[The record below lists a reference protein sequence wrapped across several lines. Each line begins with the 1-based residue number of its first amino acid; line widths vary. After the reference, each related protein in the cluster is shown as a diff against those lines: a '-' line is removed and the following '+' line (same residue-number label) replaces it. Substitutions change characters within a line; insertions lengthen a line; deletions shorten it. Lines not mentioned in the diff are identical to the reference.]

1 MKKLLLILKRKQKV
15 EKNMIE
21 VAILVPIMWIVM
33 SALYMF
39 LLKNIEGTKGI
50 TSEYQTKDG
59 TTRTAKKDREDFI
72 V

>member
-1 MKKLLLILKRKQKV
+1 MV
-15 EKNMIE
+15 EAI
-21 VAILVPIMWIVM
+21 ILVPIMWVVM

-59 TTRTAKKDREDFI
+59 IKRTAKKDREDFI

>member
-1 MKKLLLILKRKQKV
+1 
-15 EKNMIE
+15 MIE

-59 TTRTAKKDREDFI
+59 IKRTAKKDREDFI
-72 V
+72 VWQKPLALLV

>member
-1 MKKLLLILKRKQKV
+1 
-15 EKNMIE
+15 MIE

-50 TSEYQTKDG
+50 SSEYQTKDG
-59 TTRTAKKDREDFI
+59 IKGTAKKNREDFI

>member
-1 MKKLLLILKRKQKV
+1 MNKLSLILNLRQRVKN
-15 EKNMIE
+15 NMIE
-21 VAILVPIMWIVM
+21 VAILVPIMWVVM

-59 TTRTAKKDREDFI
+59 IKRTAKKDREDFI

>member
-1 MKKLLLILKRKQKV
+1 MKKLLPILNPKQRVKN
-15 EKNMIE
+15 NMIE

-59 TTRTAKKDREDFI
+59 IKRTAKKDREDFI

>member
-1 MKKLLLILKRKQKV
+1 MV
-15 EKNMIE
+15 EAI
-21 VAILVPIMWIVM
+21 ILVPIMWIVM

-59 TTRTAKKDREDFI
+59 IKRTAKKDREDFI
-72 V
+72 VWQKP

>member
-1 MKKLLLILKRKQKV
+1 
-15 EKNMIE
+15 MIE

-50 TSEYQTKDG
+50 PSEYQTKDG
-59 TTRTAKKDREDFI
+59 IKSTAKKNREDFI

>member
-1 MKKLLLILKRKQKV
+1 
-15 EKNMIE
+15 MIE

-50 TSEYQTKDG
+50 TSEYHTKDG
-59 TTRTAKKDREDFI
+59 VKRTAVSYTHLTLPTKRI

>member
-1 MKKLLLILKRKQKV
+1 MVETVIIIPIL
-15 EKNMIE
+15 
-21 VAILVPIMWIVM
+21 WIVM
-33 SALYMF
+33 VVIYTL

-59 TTRTAKKDREDFI
+59 IKRTAKKDREDFI

>member
-1 MKKLLLILKRKQKV
+1 
-15 EKNMIE
+15 MIE

-33 SALYMF
+33 SALYIF
-39 LLKNIEGTKGI
+39 LKNIEGTKGI

-59 TTRTAKKDREDFI
+59 IKRTAKKNREDFI

>member
-1 MKKLLLILKRKQKV
+1 
-15 EKNMIE
+15 MIE

-33 SALYMF
+33 SALHMF

-59 TTRTAKKDREDFI
+59 ITRTAKKDREDFI

>member
-1 MKKLLLILKRKQKV
+1 
-15 EKNMIE
+15 MIE
-21 VAILVPIMWIVM
+21 IAILVPIMWIVM

>member
-1 MKKLLLILKRKQKV
+1 
-15 EKNMIE
+15 MIE

-50 TSEYQTKDG
+50 TYEYQTKDG
-59 TTRTAKKDREDFI
+59 VKRTAKKNREDFI

>member
-1 MKKLLLILKRKQKV
+1 MCIRDRN
-15 EKNMIE
+15 NMIE

-59 TTRTAKKDREDFI
+59 IKRTAKKNREDFI

>member
-1 MKKLLLILKRKQKV
+1 
-15 EKNMIE
+15 MIE

-59 TTRTAKKDREDFI
+59 INKNCKKR
-72 V
+72 

>member
-1 MKKLLLILKRKQKV
+1 
-15 EKNMIE
+15 MIE

-39 LLKNIEGTKGI
+39 ILKNIEGTKGI

-59 TTRTAKKDREDFI
+59 KTRTAKKDREDFI
-72 V
+72 VWQKP